1 MRFQKYIR
9 CGTIIFFATAAFS
22 CDIRDTSVQPDR
34 VVQKEVQSKSIR
46 SRENDATFVR
56 ETADELSLEIQ
67 LAQLAVKNSLNPEV
81 KELAIQ
87 VMTDNNV
94 AISELRE
101 IIFRNNL
108 SPLELP
114 ANRHKKQI
122 KFFARRNGIEFDK
135 AFSAFM
141 VKRYPELLKSFENI
155 ATEGANEELK
165 NWAAGKIN
173 GLKRQLA
180 MAELLG
186 TKRTASHP
194 ELDAESLME

>member
-1 MRFQKYIR
+1 MRFEKYIR
-9 CGTIIFFATAAFS
+9 RGTIIFFATAVFS

-34 VVQKEVQSKSIR
+34 VVQKEVQSKAIG
-46 SRENDATFVR
+46 SRENDATFVL

-67 LAQLAVKNSLNPEV
+67 LAQLAVKNSLNPDV

-114 ANRHKKQI
+114 GNRHKKQI
-122 KFFARRNGIEFDK
+122 KFFARKNGIEFDK

-141 VKRYPELLKSFENI
+141 VKRYPGLLKSFENI

-180 MAELLG
+180 IAELLG
-186 TKRTASHP
+186 TKRTANHS
-194 ELDAESLME
+194 EGDAESVIE